1 MRQKTRQ
8 RITLVVLAPVA
19 ALAGWRVIEAIG
31 VDLTLKSS
39 SVSGGTVGPG
49 DIVVGAVVGA
59 LLGWLVASLIER
71 HSRNPM
77 RRWSFVG
84 STGLGVS
91 MIGPT
96 WLADG
101 VSAVALISLHAIVG
115 FVVIAGFARTLPY
128 RNPRM
133 RPVSRSQTATTNV

>member
-1 MRQKTRQ
+1 MSHKTRQ
-8 RITLVVLAPVA
+8 RVAVVALAPVA
-19 ALAGWRVIEAIG
+19 ALAGWGVIEAIG
-31 VDLTLKSS
+31 VNLTLKSS

-49 DIVVGAVVGA
+49 DIVAGSVAGA

-71 HSRNPM
+71 HSRSPL

-101 VSAVALISLHAIVG
+101 GSAVALNALHMIVA

-128 RNPRM
+128 RQPAM
-133 RPVSRSQTATTNV
+133 RPGSRSQTATTNV